1 LADQRPVHP
10 CSALKEGLG
19 LLKLN
24 LNNLI
29 IFFQFYFLAKTL
41 VMLSRDHQTDSS
53 LRNVGES
60 VPPLSICFGAVR
72 DRTVKFTLLMEG
84 ERKSCLT
91 DGIACVGLFDH
102 NVNGEFRNW
111 LLLRGFRHP
120 AKKKDCSTDEKPSS
134 KSQVIA
140 AKHEIV
146 TPFRISALQH
156 DNSGSE
162 RFKGVEDLLVDL
174 QQTLDELE

>member
-72 DRTVKFTLLMEG
+72 NRTVKSALLMEG